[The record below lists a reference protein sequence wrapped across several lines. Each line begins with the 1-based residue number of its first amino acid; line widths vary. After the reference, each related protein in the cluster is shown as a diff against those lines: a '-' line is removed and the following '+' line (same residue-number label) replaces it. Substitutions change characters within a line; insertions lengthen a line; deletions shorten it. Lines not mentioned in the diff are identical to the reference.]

1 VITLSVR
8 PAKNASGGQISK
20 AKCLSPLKFTVL
32 NGLPNHRF
40 SDFSFGVAAGEP
52 GFSARPH
59 EAVTRVYD
67 EASNVIETHEHTGD
81 LNVR

>member
-1 VITLSVR
+1 
-8 PAKNASGGQISK
+8 
-20 AKCLSPLKFTVL
+20 VL
-32 NGLPNHRF
+32 NGLPKHRF

-81 LNVR
+81 LNEW